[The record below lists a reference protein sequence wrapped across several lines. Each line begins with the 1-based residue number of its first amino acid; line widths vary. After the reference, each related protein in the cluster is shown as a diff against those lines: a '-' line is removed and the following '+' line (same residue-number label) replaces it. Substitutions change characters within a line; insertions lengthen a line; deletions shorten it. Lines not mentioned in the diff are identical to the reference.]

1 MNLLSVLQYAV
12 DVLAV
17 KHIIICGHYGC
28 GGVLAAMTN
37 RQFGI
42 VDNWYLPLPR
52 IFLLANTLP

>member
-42 VDNWYLPLPR
+42 VDNWYL
-52 IFLLANTLP
+52 LLHLSPG